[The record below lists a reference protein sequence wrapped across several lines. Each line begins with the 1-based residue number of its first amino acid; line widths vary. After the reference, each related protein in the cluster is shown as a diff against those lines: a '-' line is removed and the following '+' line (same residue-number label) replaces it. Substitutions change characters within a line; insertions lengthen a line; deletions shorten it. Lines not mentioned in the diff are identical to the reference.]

1 MKENHS
7 KAPSARLRQVWPP
20 LSPRHSRPF
29 DGGNPKLAKVQAAAR
44 WHSARS
50 KIFGSTMFDEPGW
63 RIMLQVY
70 TSHLQNSNVTLR
82 SLAESLDDPIR
93 DLASQVAALE
103 AADLLTGSGEE
114 AGATLRL
121 TDQGLGAM
129 HALFEVLPA
138 RTLK

>member
-1 MKENHS
+1 
-7 KAPSARLRQVWPP
+7 
-20 LSPRHSRPF
+20 
-29 DGGNPKLAKVQAAAR
+29 
-44 WHSARS
+44 
-50 KIFGSTMFDEPGW
+50 MFDEPGW

-82 SLAESLDDPIR
+82 SLAETLDDPVR